1 VNGIEQTMSRLGQYL
16 RERGILTSEQLLEA
30 ERSKAAHGGRLGT
43 NLVKLGLLEL
53 EELAAHLS
61 DLWSVPLPPV
71 DWLEEPSTRA
81 SQVLPMPLIRRYK
94 LLPLKLEKTKIHVA
108 MLDPTDSVQLDF
120 VATAAGREA
129 VPYVLPEIRLLY
141 WLEVHLGIDRHP
153 RYVNLTARSR
163 QPGLLEEET
172 ARRAEPPKTSP
183 PAAAEALRSEAEA
196 SSLQVQ
202 IGDEFVTVEARKAV
216 PSHEAP
222 PGEEED
228 EGDELM
234 LVDELLTEEP
244 SAPTPTAASAERSA
258 PAPPGS
264 SAEVATLEAELDG
277 AGDRDEIVRLTLR
290 IARAYSR
297 AAALFVVQGGVV
309 SSFRGD
315 GECLEEQLPGIEIP
329 VLTESIFARPA
340 ATLLP
345 FRGEPPDD
353 GIDGRLLRV
362 LGRGD
367 VQEVV
372 VHPISIRGRVVNL
385 LYADNGPDHFGETSV
400 AALAALGSCVS
411 RAYERVILAKKAGG
425 D

>member
-1 VNGIEQTMSRLGQYL
+1 MSRLGQYL
-16 RERGILTSEQLLEA
+16 LEHEILTSEQLLEA
-30 ERSKAAHGGRLGT
+30 ERSKAVHGGRLGT

-53 EELAAHLS
+53 EEVAAHLS

-71 DWLEEPSTRA
+71 DWLEQPEQRA

-108 MLDPTDSVQLDF
+108 MLDPSDSVQLDF
-120 VATAAGREA
+120 VATAAGRET

-163 QPGLLEEET
+163 KLGLLEEE
-172 ARRAEPPKTSP
+172 APRGSASPKTP
-183 PAAAEALRSEAEA
+183 PSAGAEEPRGEADA

-202 IGDEFVTVEARKAV
+202 IGDEFITVEARKPV
-216 PSHEAP
+216 PSRAAP
-222 PGEEED
+222 PSED
-228 EGDELM
+228 EGEGEELM
-234 LVDELLTEEP
+234 LVDALLTEEP
-244 SAPTPTAASAERSA
+244 SAPTPTAAPSERSA
-258 PAPPGS
+258 PAPAGS
-264 SAEVATLEAELDG
+264 SAEVAALEAELDG

-297 AAALFVVQGGVV
+297 AAALFIVQGGVV

-315 GECLEEQLPGIEIP
+315 GECLREQLQGIEIP

-340 ATLLP
+340 AALLP
-345 FRGEPPDD
+345 FRGEPPDE

-362 LGRGD
+362 IGRND
-367 VQEVV
+367 VQEVL

-400 AALAALGSCVS
+400 AALAALCSCIS

>member
-1 VNGIEQTMSRLGQYL
+1 MGRLGQYL
-16 RERGILTSEQLLEA
+16 LEHEILTPEQVAEA
-30 ERSKAAHGGRLGT
+30 RRSKAIYGGRLGT
-43 NLVKLGLLEL
+43 NLVKLGLMEL
-53 EELAAHLS
+53 EEVAAHLS
-61 DLWSVPLPPV
+61 DLCGVPLPPV
-71 DWLEEPSTRA
+71 DWLEEPEERA

-94 LLPLKLEKTKIHVA
+94 LLPLKLEKTAIHVA
-108 MLDPTDSVQLDF
+108 MLDPTDPVQLDF
-120 VATAAGREA
+120 IATAAGREV

-163 QPGLLEEET
+163 KLGLLEEELPQGAA
-172 ARRAEPPKTSP
+172 ARKPPPPAGAAEPRADT
-183 PAAAEALRSEAEA
+183 PATGLRAQ
-196 SSLQVQ
+196 L
-202 IGDEFVTVEARKAV
+202 GDEFITGEAAKPD
-216 PSHEAP
+216 PSRAAP
-222 PGEEED
+222 AGEEED
-228 EGDELM
+228 AGEELM
-234 LVDELLTEEP
+234 LVDELLAEEP
-244 SAPTPTAASAERSA
+244 AEPPPAPVRAERSA

-264 SAEVATLEAELDG
+264 SAEIAVLEAQLDG

-297 AAALFVVQGGVV
+297 AAALFLVKGSTV

-315 GECLEEQLPGIEIP
+315 GECLGEQLQGIEIP

-340 ATLLP
+340 AALLP

-362 LGRGD
+362 IGRAA
-367 VQEVV
+367 VREVV

-400 AALAALGSCVS
+400 AALAALCACVS
-411 RAYERVILAKKAGG
+411 RAYERVILAKKSGSE
-425 D
+425 